1 MGIYN
6 LDLVE
11 NYKKAQKRVEIY
23 NQVIKDHKELL
34 KKYDKDSK
42 EYKEIR
48 ELIDFIKGLDDYK
61 KVNKET
67 ILCMLGMI
75 QFK

>member
-34 KKYDKDSK
+34 KK
-42 EYKEIR
+42 
-48 ELIDFIKGLDDYK
+48 
-61 KVNKET
+61 
-67 ILCMLGMI
+67 
-75 QFK
+75 